1 MMKKRFEKGYGKTL
15 RGMFYLVN
23 PVKKRIM
30 ETNCIVH
37 KYIDY
42 KAIDILNFDGYK
54 VESLFLKKH
63 IESINEGVKWADQDF
78 KSTNHFYSIVKGRGL
93 FGFSNAL
100 TECIKYYNS
109 SINYYDAGDI
119 KKSMFYLGAA
129 CHLIQDTTVPQHVNN
144 KLLKEHRKFELWII
158 GKYMSD
164 KSFIA
169 ESGLIKYGTIDEF
182 IRKNAEMANKTYR
195 KYFKICNQDDR
206 YLKIATTILKEAQRT
221 TAGFMLFFFNNIEL
235 NKKIN

>member
-1 MMKKRFEKGYGKTL
+1 MKRFERTYGSTL

-42 KAIDILNFDGYK
+42 KAIDILNSDGY
-54 VESLFLKKH
+54 VVASTFLKKH
-63 IESINEGVKWADQDF
+63 IASINDGVKWADQDF
-78 KSTNHFYSIVKGRGL
+78 KSTNHFYNIGKGRGL
-93 FGFSNAL
+93 YGFSNAL
-100 TECIKYYNS
+100 TECSKYYNS

-119 KKSMFYLGAA
+119 EKSMFYLGAA
-129 CHLIQDTTVPQHVNN
+129 CHLIQDSTVPQHVNN

-158 GKYMSD
+158 GKYMSN

-169 ESGLIKYGTIDEF
+169 ENGLIKYNSIEEF
-182 IRKNAEMANKTYR
+182 IRNNAEMANKTYL
-195 KYFKICNQDDR
+195 KYISIIQHEDR
-206 YLKIATTILKEAQRT
+206 YYKIATTILKEAQRT
-221 TAGFMLFFFNNIEL
+221 TAGFMLFFFDNIEL
-235 NKKIN
+235 NKKNR

>member
-1 MMKKRFEKGYGKTL
+1 MKRFERTYGSTL

-42 KAIDILNFDGYK
+42 KAIDILNSDGY
-54 VESLFLKKH
+54 VVASTFLKKH
-63 IESINEGVKWADQDF
+63 IASINDGVKWADQDF
-78 KSTNHFYSIVKGRGL
+78 KSTNHFYNIGKGRGL
-93 FGFSNAL
+93 YGFSNAL
-100 TECIKYYNS
+100 TECSKYYNS

-119 KKSMFYLGAA
+119 EKSMFYLGAA
-129 CHLIQDTTVPQHVNN
+129 CHLIQDSTVPQHVNN

-158 GKYMSD
+158 GKYMSN

-169 ESGLIKYGTIDEF
+169 ENGLIKYNSIEEF
-182 IRKNAEMANKTYR
+182 ISNNAEMANKTYL
-195 KYFKICNQDDR
+195 KYISIIKHEDR
-206 YLKIATTILKEAQRT
+206 YYKIATTILKEAQRT
-221 TAGFMLFFFNNIEL
+221 TAGFMLFFFDNIEL
-235 NKKIN
+235 NKKNR